1 MRPRNYHDR
10 MADSRLWT
18 YLDRCLRAK
27 GWKPA
32 DLARASR
39 VSESRFSNWKNH
51 GTPPNFESVLAVAKA
66 LGEPLGRVLV
76 EAELITQ
83 QEARQILAG
92 YTTRELCAEI
102 ATRFDDLNAKIH
114 ACDVTEHTFE
124 SMKRLIPMADS
135 PDGE

>member
-1 MRPRNYHDR
+1 

-18 YLDRCLRAK
+18 FLDRCLRIK

-32 DLARASR
+32 DLARASG

-51 GTPPNFESVLAVAKA
+51 GTPPTFASVLAVAKA

-76 EAELITQ
+76 EAELITE
-83 QEARQILAG
+83 QEAREILAG

-102 ATRFDDLNAKIH
+102 TARFDDLAAKVATCNVI
-114 ACDVTEHTFE
+114 EHTFE
-124 SMKRLIPMADS
+124 
-135 PDGE
+135 